1 MRLVHLVLVVLL
13 AAWASPAA
21 AQSLAAVAKKEE
33 ARRKQIK
40 TSSRVITNKDLRQ
53 VDPVSPPA
61 APAPAA
67 TTPPAATPA
76 PDAAAPG
83 DKPVDE
89 EQQRAQDE
97 QAWRQKMADARV
109 ALERSQ
115 MYADALQSKINALWA
130 DFTARDD
137 PAQRAQLELERKRS
151 LAEQERVKGEI
162 ETQKKAIA
170 SLEEEARKAG
180 VPPGW
185 IR

>member
-1 MRLVHLVLVVLL
+1 MRLVHLLVVVLL

-21 AQSLAAVAKKEE
+21 GQSLAAVARKEE

-40 TSSRVITNKDLRQ
+40 QSSRVITNKDLRQ
-53 VDPVSPPA
+53 VTAAPPA
-61 APAPAA
+61 VA
-67 TTPPAATPA
+67 TPPS
-76 PDAAAPG
+76 AAPVAPEAAVPA
-83 DKPVDE
+83 DKPADE
-89 EQQRAQDE
+89 GVEAEKDE
-97 QAWRQKMADARV
+97 QAWRQKMNDARL

-115 MYADALQSKINALWA
+115 MYADALQSKINALWT

-137 PAQRAQLELERKRS
+137 PAQRAQIEIERKRAI
-151 LAEQERVKGEI
+151 AEQARVKGEI

-170 SLEEEARKAG
+170 DLEEEARKAG